1 MVGCF
6 AMNPTRLLS
15 TLLLSVV
22 VVCTGTVSAQE
33 EATPASTAADREAFY
48 TQTIEHRTD
57 DILKALALKDAE
69 KAARVHDSIMLQ
81 YRSLRARDAAVMA
94 KLKEAGNTNA
104 DLAARNAL
112 ASGLTKPLHEWFVG
126 VLALDLTP
134 EQVDVVKDQMTYNK
148 VKVTFEAYCNIIP
161 NLTES
166 DKAKIQEL
174 LKAARDEAIDGGSA
188 GEKSAV
194 FQKYKDQINA
204 YLNANGHDVQ
214 KAYKDWEA
222 KQPSQQASVGT
233 GTVAK

>member
-1 MVGCF
+1 
-6 AMNPTRLLS
+6 MNPTRLLP
-15 TLLLSVV
+15 TLLFSVV
-22 VVCTGTVSAQE
+22 VFCAGNASAQE

-48 TQTIEHRTD
+48 TQTIEHRTE

-69 KAARVHDSIMLQ
+69 KAGRVHDSIILQ
-81 YRSLRARDAAVMA
+81 YRSLRARDAAVVA
-94 KLKEAGNTNA
+94 KLKDTGNTNA
-104 DLAARNAL
+104 DSAARSAL

-134 EQVDVVKDQMTYNK
+134 EQVDAVKDQMTYNK
-148 VKVTFEAYCNIIP
+148 VKVTFDAYCNIIP
-161 NLTES
+161 NLTEP

-174 LKAARDEAIDGGSA
+174 LKAAREEAIDGGSA

-222 KQPSQQASVGT
+222 KQPSQQANAGT
-233 GTVAK
+233 GAAAAAAAK